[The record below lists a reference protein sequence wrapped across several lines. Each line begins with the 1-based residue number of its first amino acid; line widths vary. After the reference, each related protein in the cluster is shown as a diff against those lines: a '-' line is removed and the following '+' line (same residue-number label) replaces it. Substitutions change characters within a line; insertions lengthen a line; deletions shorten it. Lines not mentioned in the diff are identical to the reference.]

1 MEPCPEIFAEIRPSK
16 QRHTTRQGIVE
27 QGCRY
32 TVALEEKSPGCLG
45 KYTAMAD
52 RVLHLSDGQIVKE
65 SRNATRVD
73 VSTLQW

>member
-1 MEPCPEIFAEIRPSK
+1 
-16 QRHTTRQGIVE
+16 
-27 QGCRY
+27 
-32 TVALEEKSPGCLG
+32 
-45 KYTAMAD
+45 MAD